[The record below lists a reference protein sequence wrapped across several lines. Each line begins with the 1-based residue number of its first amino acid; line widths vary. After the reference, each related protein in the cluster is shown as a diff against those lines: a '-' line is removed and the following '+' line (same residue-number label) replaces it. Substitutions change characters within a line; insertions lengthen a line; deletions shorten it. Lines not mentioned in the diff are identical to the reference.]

1 MGKMKRVLSWL
12 ITGFGGI
19 AIVFIPYYIGRMGM
33 MLFGATR
40 GFESGILY
48 WLFGVALMLLCF
60 CFLIALLTIYS
71 FVALILDGE
80 ERKEE
85 EDESI

>member
-1 MGKMKRVLSWL
+1 MGKMKRILSLL

-19 AIVFIPYYIGRMGM
+19 AIVFVPYYIGRMGM
-33 MLFGATR
+33 VLFGATQ

-60 CFLIALLTIYS
+60 CFLIALFKIHS
-71 FVALILDGE
+71 FVTLILNGE
-80 ERKEE
+80 E
-85 EDESI
+85 